1 MKSIDAKTYLSILRQ
16 FIHDGKKVC
25 VNISGSSMAPFL
37 INHRDSVCLAAAH
50 RPLIPGDIVFYQRD
64 NGQFVLHRI
73 CKIKR
78 NQYYLAGDAQ
88 TILEGPIREN
98 QIFARVISVCRK
110 DQWFGPED
118 IRWLFFAVIWRRI
131 LFFRPILLS
140 IYTEYFLVKRR
151 FAR

>member
-73 CKIKR
+73 CKIKKISITLQVMHR
-78 NQYYLAGDAQ
+78 RFWKA
-88 TILEGPIREN
+88 PSVKIRFL
-98 QIFARVISVCRK
+98 QGSSLSAAK
-110 DQWFGPED
+110 DNG
-118 IRWLFFAVIWRRI
+118 LV
-131 LFFRPILLS
+131 LK
-140 IYTEYFLVKRR
+140 IYDGYFLQ
-151 FAR
+151 